1 MFPRRNARIL
11 SALAAL
17 AIFFACS
24 AEEPKSLQKP
34 AAATLP
40 SVPQLPA
47 PVPPPRRPEA
57 PPMLAVYWG
66 QNGYSA
72 VEPTRLYWEKS
83 LADTCRTKHYDI
95 VILAFATQLTHGRND
110 ALVPEMNF
118 ASHCHESL
126 GEANPYLLRCGALAE
141 GVRACQ
147 GMGKKVLLSVGGAH
161 GSTGFTGDADATQ
174 AAQATW
180 DLFLGGASPLR
191 PFGAAVLDGIDL
203 DLEAGDAKGV
213 GAYVRALRQK
223 MDASGH
229 AYLLTGAPQCPY
241 PDGILGPAPG
251 LPLGDAPHAFDY
263 LFVQFY
269 NNKGCGGGSVAA
281 VEGNF
286 TRWAELVKEGGPRI
300 FVGLPAAPRAA
311 MSGYLQRVD
320 LADLVSGL
328 RNDAAFAGVMLWEAS
343 FDQNSA
349 EASGTYGAFAKA
361 LLR

>member
-1 MFPRRNARIL
+1 MHRRKRARAL
-11 SALAAL
+11 SLLAAL
-17 AIFFACS
+17 TAFFACS
-24 AEEPKSLQKP
+24 AQEPKALQKP
-34 AAATLP
+34 AAATAAAVSSSP
-40 SVPQLPA
+40 VPP
-47 PVPPPRRPEA
+47 PPPRRPA
-57 PPMLAVYWG
+57 TPPMLAVYWG

-83 LADTCRTKHYDI
+83 LAETCRLKHYDI

-110 ALVPEMNF
+110 AFVPEMNF
-118 ASHCHESL
+118 ASHCHESI

-141 GVRACQ
+141 GIRACQ
-147 GMGKKVLLSVGGAH
+147 GMGKRVLLSVGGAH
-161 GSTGFTGDADATQ
+161 GATGFTSDGDAAQ
-174 AAQATW
+174 AAQAVW
-180 DLFLGGASPLR
+180 DLFLGGTSPLR

-203 DLEAGDAKGV
+203 DLEEGDAKGV
-213 GAYVRALRQK
+213 GAFVRALRAK
-223 MDASGH
+223 MDASSH
-229 AYLLTGAPQCPY
+229 QYLLTGAPQCPY

-269 NNKGCGGGSVAA
+269 NNKGCGSGSATA

-286 TRWAELVKEGGPRI
+286 IRWADLVKEGGPRI

-311 MSGYLQRVD
+311 MSGFLPRVE
-320 LADLVSGL
+320 LADLVSAL
-328 RNDAAFAGVMLWEAS
+328 RNNEAFAGVMLWEAS

-349 EASGTYGAFAKA
+349 EASGTYGAFTKA